1 MFSASELCPIN
12 TQQIETFSSLSTL
25 SAQKIA
31 KKCRL
36 VYYLVQSI
44 SAQRKASG
52 RSGVE
57 TLPIAFDMLRKQLS
71 I

>member
-1 MFSASELCPIN
+1 M
-12 TQQIETFSSLSTL
+12 TL
-25 SAQKIA
+25 SAQKIV
-31 KKCRL
+31 KKFRL

-44 SAQRKASG
+44 YAQRKASG
-52 RSGVE
+52 HSGVE